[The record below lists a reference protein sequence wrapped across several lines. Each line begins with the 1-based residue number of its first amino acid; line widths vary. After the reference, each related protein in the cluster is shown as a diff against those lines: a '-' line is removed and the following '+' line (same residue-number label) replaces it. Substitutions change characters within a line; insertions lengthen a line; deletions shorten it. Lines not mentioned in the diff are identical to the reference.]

1 MTDISFIFFVA
12 LIVVGCYLLFSSL
25 PGGKKEIQKPFI
37 FTRDLIRKDA
47 NMALV
52 YNLSCGLPLDSD
64 VVERRLTVVVNGK
77 VNPVSVFSKD
87 TADFGEFT
95 FTQDDEVVL
104 SLVDVDDAGNTSP
117 PATLEF
123 VATDTL
129 PPETPG
135 GFVVSLVREVEDVT
149 PSPEV
154 LPDPS
159 GIEEV

>member
-1 MTDISFIFFVA
+1 
-12 LIVVGCYLLFSSL
+12 
-25 PGGKKEIQKPFI
+25 
-37 FTRDLIRKDA
+37 
-47 NMALV
+47 MALV